1 MKPTPDLWRPSRRTF
16 VRNMCLGGLATFGAP
31 LVSFAQVRQSGRFV
45 FVLLRGGF
53 DGLAALVPYGDPAY
67 HSLRGTLA
75 YEDAELVALN
85 DVFGLAPGLAPL
97 KELWDQ
103 KELVAIHAMAIP
115 YRTRSHFDGQAILET
130 GIDRPIGSA
139 DGWLNRLLQV
149 MPGERAGI
157 AIASGLPR
165 SMAGAFDV
173 QTWSPTQLG
182 VVDDDYLDKLS
193 LLYRGDSVLHGRFE
207 AAMQQQE
214 TVGEEAMAGQN
225 ARRGGIAPLMRAA
238 ARILR
243 QEKGPNIAAVE
254 FSGWDTHANQGLAGG
269 ALDRLL
275 GQLADGLITLRTE
288 MGPAWSNTT
297 VVVMTEFGR
306 TARPN
311 GTRGTDHGTAGAGFL
326 LGPQVARSQVF
337 ADWPGLG
344 DAALFEGR
352 DVKPTLDTRAVLK
365 AAIAG
370 TFDLTPAQADRVFP
384 SSEAV
389 KGAYELVA

>member
-1 MKPTPDLWRPSRRTF
+1 MDRRTF
-16 VRNMCLGGLATFGAP
+16 VRNMCLGGIATFGLP
-31 LVSFAQVRQSGRFV
+31 RVSFAQVRQNGRFV

-53 DGLAALVPYGDPAY
+53 DGLAAVVPHGDPGYSALRGSLAFAEPDLVP
-67 HSLRGTLA
+67 
-75 YEDAELVALN
+75 LN

-97 KELWDQ
+97 RTLWEQ
-103 KELVAIHAMAIP
+103 NELVVLHAMAIP

-130 GIDRPIGSA
+130 GIDRPVGSA

-149 MPGERAGI
+149 MPGERSGI

-165 SMAGAFDV
+165 SMTGPFDV

-182 VVDDDYLDKLS
+182 VVDDEYLERLS
-193 LLYRGDSVLHGRFE
+193 ALYRTDSTLHGRFE
-207 AAMQQQE
+207 AALQQQA
-214 TVGEEAMAGQN
+214 TIGEEPMAGQN
-225 ARRGGIAPLMRAA
+225 ARRGGVAPLMRAA

-243 QEKGPNIAAVE
+243 QDGGPNIAAVE
-254 FSGWDTHANQGLAGG
+254 FSGWDTHANQGLVGG

-275 GQLADGLITLRTE
+275 GQLAEGLVTLRTE
-288 MGPAWSNTT
+288 MGPAWANTT

-326 LGPQVARSQVF
+326 IGPKVARSAVF
-337 ADWPGLG
+337 SDWPGLG
-344 DAALFEGR
+344 DGALFEGR
-352 DVKPTLDTRAVLK
+352 DLKPTLDTRAILK

-370 TFDLTPAQADRVFP
+370 TFDLTAAQADRVFP
-384 SSEAV
+384 SSTAV
-389 KGAYELVA
+389 RGAYELMG